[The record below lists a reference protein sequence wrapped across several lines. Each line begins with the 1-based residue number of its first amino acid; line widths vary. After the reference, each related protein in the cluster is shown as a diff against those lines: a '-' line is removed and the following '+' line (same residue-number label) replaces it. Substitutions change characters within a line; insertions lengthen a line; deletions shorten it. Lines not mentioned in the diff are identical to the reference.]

1 VVRDEAEN
9 APVTGGNRSVGH
21 GPGNARRAIPPVDER
36 GTTLVEV
43 VLTVVLVGLV
53 VVTLVSALFT
63 MTVASDRHR
72 RLAVADAELRR
83 YAEWLRAR
91 PYVVCAPAGA
101 ASPYGFDAIDDPD
114 VPTGL
119 TARVVGV
126 ELWRYDDPSEGLAGE
141 WVAVAPDCG
150 ASGGQV
156 DAGLQRVVVELQSD
170 AGTDGALTRT
180 ISLVKRTTELS
191 S

>member
-1 VVRDEAEN
+1 MVRDAADN
-9 APVTGGNRSVGH
+9 APVTGGNRSGGH
-21 GPGNARRAIPPVDER
+21 GPGSARRVIPPADER
-36 GTTLVEV
+36 GATLVEV
-43 VLTVVLVGLV
+43 VLTVILVGLV

-91 PYVVCAPAGA
+91 PYVVCAPAGD
-101 ASPYGFDAIDDPD
+101 ASPYGFDAVDDPD
-114 VPTGL
+114 VPAGL
-119 TARVVGV
+119 TARVVRV
-126 ELWRYDDPSEGLAGE
+126 ELFRYDDPTDGLAGD

-150 ASGGQV
+150 GPGGQV
-156 DAGLQRVVVELQSD
+156 DEGLQRVVVELESG
-170 AGTDGALTRT
+170 AGTDGSFTRT
-180 ISLVKRTTELS
+180 ASLVKRTTELS